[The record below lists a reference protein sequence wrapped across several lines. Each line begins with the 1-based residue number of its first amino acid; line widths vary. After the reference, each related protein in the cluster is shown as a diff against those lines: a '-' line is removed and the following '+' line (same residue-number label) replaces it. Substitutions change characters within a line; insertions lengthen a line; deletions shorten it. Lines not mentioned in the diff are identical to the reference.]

1 MVKKQRSKNQPYI
14 NIFDDMGADWEAI
27 TNTRD
32 TENEADF
39 IKNALA
45 TKGIVLDLCCGT
57 ARHSIALSKRALNV
71 VAVDV
76 SRNLLAIANRRVKQ
90 AGVKL
95 PLVRGD
101 MRFFPFRDGVF
112 SAVISMFTSF
122 GYLPSESEDA
132 LSLLEINRT
141 LKRRGKFLLD
151 LANRDHIV
159 KTFRERDWA
168 EFEPFYMLERRSLD
182 LRGSKLTS
190 QWTLIRKNTG
200 KVESVEHNVR
210 LYAFVRIE
218 QLLNEAGLT
227 VKNVYGGYE
236 KQEFTLDSSRMI
248 TIAEKLG

>member
-1 MVKKQRSKNQPYI
+1 MLRKRRSRSQPYV
-14 NIFDDMGADWEAI
+14 NIFNNMGADWEAI
-27 TNTRD
+27 TNARD

-39 IKNALA
+39 IESAIA
-45 TKGIVLDLCCGT
+45 TKGIILDLCCGT
-57 ARHSIALSKRALNV
+57 ARHSIALSKHGLNV
-71 VAVDV
+71 VGIDL
-76 SRNLLAIANRRVKQ
+76 SRNLLIIARMRMKQ
-90 AGVKL
+90 AGVRI
-95 PLVRGD
+95 PLVRAD
-101 MRFFPFRDGVF
+101 MRFFPFRDSIF

-141 LKRRGKFLLD
+141 LKRKGKFLLD

-168 EFEPFYMLERRSLD
+168 EFEPFYMLEKRSLD
-182 LRGSKLTS
+182 LRHSRLTS
-190 QWTLIRKNTG
+190 QWTLVRKNTG

-210 LYAFVRIE
+210 LYAFARIE

-227 VKNVYGGYE
+227 IKNLFGDYE

-248 TIAEKLG
+248 ILAKKLA